1 MNLKEWTISYI
12 DSLRESQITETLKIT
27 RQSKDYATGPDFTVY
42 KVDGLPQFSIN
53 VNSSA
58 GWSTDPHDKRG
69 RELRLMDS
77 GNRRATLYWKEGN
90 LKALAKQ
97 MHDLTSETTW
107 GEGRGLTP
115 DDYYKVLK
123 MWVDMGLHESVNES
137 TNKTN
142 LVEKLNTLLEKNVPT
157 NPSKWSYYKSQ
168 AKKKF
173 DVYPSA
179 YANAWAAKK
188 YKAAGGGW
196 KKESVNE
203 WTDRNFYMSQS
214 DMNLSLLKKIM
225 PSVVGSAKS
234 AEQRLKQFVG
244 GQMWVHGQHHNI
256 IGKDGKKYEIGQ
268 NQYYLGKGTNVN
280 ATSATFK
287 KILPDGDTEV
297 IGTLYVDTDDL
308 LKAIKKQGI
317 KESAKKYK
325 AAGGKWRKKES
336 VNEAKNTIGLAFK
349 DEDDYNGFVEFI
361 KDEGGKISKNIG
373 WDSKTKSWEVIMDV
387 KVLDDIYGKVQSGNK
402 ESGWY
407 GALPGDF
414 ESVIIES
421 VNEAKFKYDP
431 KIDYFDEYELLP
443 QEVQDAL
450 DAHDFDDDSYSAAKK
465 TIKQLNKVGWTA
477 DYELSGDMT
486 DLKPL
491 GESVNEVSWAEMEK
505 IDIIQKQIKKHIQD
519 NYEDSIDYKKDRWM
533 KGYSDLVGHFG
544 KSLNKK
550 NLKNIAKLAKQKNDK
565 KLMKLLSDLLNI

>member
-27 RQSKDYATGPDFTVY
+27 RQSKDYATGPDFTVF

-69 RELRLMDS
+69 RELRLMDR

-142 LVEKLNTLLEKNVPT
+142 LVEKLNTLLETNVPT

-203 WTDRNFYMSQS
+203 IKLSSDEKQKLDKAISITDKVKAGKGR
-214 DMNLSLLKKIM
+214 KEAIM
-225 PSVVGSAKS
+225 YIVKLAK
-234 AEQRLKQFVG
+234 EKTGNYPRTLKQALYFL
-244 GQMWVHGQHHNI
+244 
-256 IGKDGKKYEIGQ
+256 D
-268 NQYYLGKGTNVN
+268 YL
-280 ATSATFK
+280 
-287 KILPDGDTEV
+287 D
-297 IGTLYVDTDDL
+297 
-308 LKAIKKQGI
+308 
-317 KESAKKYK
+317 ES
-325 AAGGKWRKKES
+325 
-336 VNEAKNTIGLAFK
+336 I
-349 DEDDYNGFVEFI
+349 
-361 KDEGGKISKNIG
+361 
-373 WDSKTKSWEVIMDV
+373 
-387 KVLDDIYGKVQSGNK
+387 
-402 ESGWY
+402 
-407 GALPGDF
+407 
-414 ESVIIES
+414 
-421 VNEAKFKYDP
+421 NEAKFKYDP

-505 IDIIQKQIKKHIQD
+505 IDAIQKQIKKHIQV
-519 NYEDSIDYKKDRWM
+519 NHKDSIDYKRDRWM
-533 KGYSDLVGHFG
+533 KGYSDLVGHGG
-544 KSLNKK
+544 KGLNKK

-565 KLMKLLSDLLNI
+565 KLMKLLSDLSNI